1 MIEHS
6 SGRCAGVRTGRTR
19 RAVAA
24 PGACKVPQTPL
35 RTPWSADRLSGTDY
49 FLPKDFLDV
58 TYIDVMPES
67 TGSITSDYEVTQ
79 QTRAYHRKTTCF
91 RTYPCTRI

>member
-6 SGRCAGVRTGRTR
+6 SVRCAVMRTGRTR
-19 RAVAA
+19 PAVAA
-24 PGACKVPQTPL
+24 RGACKVPQTQL

-58 TYIDVMPES
+58 TYIDVRPES
-67 TGSITSDYEVTQ
+67 TGSITSDHEMTQ

-91 RTYPCTRI
+91 ATYPCTRI